1 MPPLCVCV
9 SVDYA
14 VYGVRRLVR
23 GAADHAGC
31 VVRGAGHRA
40 PPIRLGR
47 AAADG
52 DSRRGRAGESC
63 GDAHGKQF
71 SVHLIRPPFL
81 AICRKFAQ
89 VSHLQQKPQKKVP
102 VRRCVGCNTQKPKKE
117 LVRIVRSPEGEVS
130 VDLTGKR
137 SGRGAYLCPSAACL
151 AKARKAKRLEHA
163 FGVPVP
169 DEVFERLTEEMACAE
184 QAVKE
189 AMPRGE

>member
-1 MPPLCVCV
+1 MQC
-9 SVDYA
+9 
-14 VYGVRRLVR
+14 
-23 GAADHAGC
+23 GAETEK
-31 VVRGAGHRA
+31 R
-40 PPIRLGR
+40 
-47 AAADG
+47 
-52 DSRRGRAGESC
+52 S
-63 GDAHGKQF
+63 
-71 SVHLIRPPFL
+71 
-81 AICRKFAQ
+81 AICNKNRK
-89 VSHLQQKPQKKVP
+89 K
-102 VRRCVGCNTQKPKKE
+102 RCRCAGALGAKPKKE